1 MKVLITADIHINDY
15 SNYNYE
21 YRSRFNQYLLLANRL
36 VEIGQQEN
44 CQELWILGD
53 LIDIP
58 VSKGYILH
66 RANDFIKIVCNGFKN
81 VRYILGNHDVSSKSQ
96 SLEAEDAQITIF
108 DQSNLFYMDREV
120 ISAEHTFAFMNW
132 RPEQDLDW
140 LPIPK
145 VDVLLGH
152 YTKMDN
158 YGQDID
164 ESRFDLMIHGD
175 IHNSQVIG
183 KFVSVCNPIQKD
195 MNSEQEGKVIILDTV
210 TLDWKRV
217 LTDPDHTRFLQIA
230 YTEDQAQEGFHGP
243 LQYYIYKPKI
253 VVQAETGESTTLDW
267 NSVDELINS
276 TCKNEGL
283 EEIHSEIT
291 AKCQSLQEIDF
302 NFQLVGI
309 HIHGY
314 RSITDLDLNFNLGDR
329 IALLG
334 PNGSGKS
341 SIIGAFRDVFGK
353 NSEIKYRQSDF
364 TEDGDLY
371 VTIRLTYQNKLYEIT
386 KGCSWGLVIDG
397 QEQPYQGVRAFEED
411 LHNKLPFIDYLDL
424 MFLDSNISSLSDKFS
439 QNKRIDLIAKFYRLD
454 RINSYYQ
461 TALGL
466 YNDTNK
472 QLIQVQADRN
482 VKCGVQD
489 HIKQRLTELE
499 EFKDKLESE
508 YQNELDKYAQIR
520 EQYQNWKLWT
530 EKRQSKLRAI
540 QSKEDEVKSAESKL
554 TFDVEQGK
562 KDKADLEEK
571 LQQTN
576 DSYKKTYQQSL
587 NFETDLKQLVQVEK
601 DGVALADKRSKL
613 TTGKCP
619 ECGQPVT
626 SDKHKEL
633 YNSYER
639 QYSELSA
646 KWDELDTKISTYP
659 KGRDSKE
666 YFVKLLTDV
675 ESAYKNLKDNIE
687 ILSNKINGYNES
699 KARYDTLKSDLDKL
713 KAELSDIDIEKPST
727 GEVKLPFEL
736 SNLEMTTNAN
746 LNKVKEYKRQKVDYD
761 NVQLE
766 IDDYD
771 KQVSDLSI
779 KLDRY
784 NKYLELTANTGI
796 IYEEIL
802 KKLAVRFSTPDV
814 KYEVESGVYRGARFI
829 NFNAYYRVIGE
840 VYRLYDD
847 CSAGQ
852 KTVCDLDF
860 LDKLFSTNIGILV
873 LDEYLKHLDGDNFA
887 KVCDL
892 LQRINANVLIL
903 STHEDNLTV
912 YNRRIMLSLNEK
924 GETQVVL
931 A

>member
-21 YRSRFNQYLLLANRL
+21 YRSRFNQFLLLAHRL
-36 VEIGQQEN
+36 VEIGKEEN

-66 RANDFIKIVCNGFKN
+66 RANDFIKIVCKGFKT

-96 SLEAEDAQITIF
+96 TLEAEDAQITIF
-108 DQSNLFYMDREV
+108 DQPNLVYMDRQV
-120 ISAEHTFAFMNW
+120 VSDVHTFAWMNW

-152 YTKMDN
+152 YTKMDG
-158 YGQDID
+158 YGQEID

-195 MNSEQEGKVIILDTV
+195 MNSEQEGKVIVLDTIS
-210 TLDWKRV
+210 LDWKRV
-217 LTDPDHTRFLQIA
+217 LTDPDHTRFLQIS
-230 YTEDQAQEGFHGP
+230 YTEDRAQEGFHGP
-243 LQYYIYKPKI
+243 LQYCIYKPKI
-253 VVQAETGESTTLDW
+253 IVQTDTGEATVLDW
-267 NSVDELINS
+267 SSVDELINS
-276 TCKNEGL
+276 TCKHEGL
-283 EEIHSEIT
+283 EEIHSEIV
-291 AKCQSLQEIDF
+291 AKCEGLQEIDF
-302 NFQLVGI
+302 NFQLVSV

-314 RSITDLDLNFNLGDR
+314 RSITDLDLKFNLGDR

-341 SIIGAFRDVFGK
+341 SIIGALREVFGK
-353 NSEIKYRQSDF
+353 NSDIKYRQSDF
-364 TEDGDLY
+364 TEEDDLY
-371 VTIRLTYQNKLYEIT
+371 VTVKLTYQNKLYEVT

-411 LHNKLPFIDYLDL
+411 LHHKLPFIDYLDL

-454 RINSYYQ
+454 RINSYYV
-461 TALGL
+461 TAQWL
-466 YNDTNK
+466 YNETNRK
-472 QLIQVQADRN
+472 LIQVQADRN
-482 VKCGVQD
+482 VQCGILD

-499 EFKDKLESE
+499 SYKDKTEKE
-508 YQNELDKYAQIR
+508 FQDELDKYSSLR
-520 EQYQNWKLWT
+520 TQYQNWKLWY
-530 EKRQSKLRAI
+530 ERWSSKTRAVA
-540 QSKEDEVKSAESKL
+540 SKEDEVKQAETKL

-562 KDKADLEEK
+562 KDKADLEVK
-571 LQQTN
+571 LNQTN
-576 DSYKKTYQQSL
+576 ESYKLTYQKSL
-587 NFETDLKQLVQVEK
+587 EFEADLKQLEQVES
-601 DGVALADKRSKL
+601 DGIALAEKRSKL

-619 ECGQPVT
+619 ECGQPVD
-626 SDKHKEL
+626 SKKHQEL
-633 YNSYER
+633 YQQYET
-639 QYSELSA
+639 QYATLSA
-646 KWDELDTKISTYP
+646 RWEELDKKVSLHP
-659 KGRDSKE
+659 KGRESKQ
-666 YFVKLLTDV
+666 YYVTLLTQV
-675 ESAYKNLKDNIE
+675 EKAYKDLKDNIE

-699 KARYDTLKSDLDKL
+699 KARYDTLKSDLDRL
-713 KAELSDIDIEKPST
+713 KSELKDIESDRPET
-727 GEVKLPFEL
+727 GEVKLPLEL
-736 SNLEMTTNAN
+736 GNLEMTATSN
-746 LNKVKEYKRQKVDYD
+746 LNKVKEFVRQKSDFD
-761 NVQLE
+761 KIQTE
-766 IDDYD
+766 IEKFDD
-771 KQVSDLSI
+771 QVNSLSI
-779 KLDRY
+779 ELSRY

-802 KKLAVRFSTPDV
+802 RKLAVRFSTPDV
-814 KYEVESGVYRGARFI
+814 KYEVESGVYRGSRFI
-829 NFNAYYRVIGE
+829 NFNAYYRVIGD
-840 VYRLYDD
+840 VYRIYDD

-860 LDKLFSTNIGILV
+860 LDKLFSTNIGILI

-887 KVCDL
+887 KVCEL

-924 GETQVVL
+924 GETQVLV